1 MTIISLILG
10 FILGAAVVFLVS
22 RLHYDRARSKL
33 KMEVTKLRDL
43 NIKILRH
50 MEDAGLIIWNR
61 DSQGRIIGLDI
72 KSESA
77 TKIVEGTFDRK
88 TLH

>member
-1 MTIISLILG
+1 METMSLILG
-10 FILGAAVVFLVS
+10 FILGGAVGLLVS
-22 RLHYDRARSKL
+22 NLRYARARSKL
-33 KMEVTKLRDL
+33 QTEVTKLRDL

-61 DSQGRIIGLDI
+61 DSQGRITGLNI
-72 KSESA
+72 RSKSEA
-77 TKIVEGTFDRK
+77 RIDEETFARR